1 MGIVFVISK
10 INEILF
16 PHICF
21 LCVFMIHWHA
31 RTLSFFLPFPGANER
46 TMIPP
51 LPRGVSYVFLVSNTP
66 ILFGLLFYLTLLI
79 IGAYELSSQNSLS
92 PRGNYQLME

>member
-1 MGIVFVISK
+1 MQFEHTLMFIVK
-10 INEILF
+10 K
-16 PHICF
+16 
-21 LCVFMIHWHA
+21 
-31 RTLSFFLPFPGANER
+31 TD
-46 TMIPP
+46 
-51 LPRGVSYVFLVSNTP
+51 TP